1 VAEHQLNTTNGGSS
15 MQATIGDTLVVRLP
29 ENSTTGHQW
38 QFELPEGLSLL
49 ADETAPARGA
59 PGAAG
64 ERVLRLR
71 ADAPGRHALSA
82 QLRRSWEAG
91 AAPTAQ
97 FAVTVDVA

>member
-1 VAEHQLNTTNGGSS
+1 MAEHQLNATHGGCS
-15 MQATIGDTLVVRLP
+15 MQAAVGDTLVVRLP
-29 ENSTTGHQW
+29 ENPTTGHQW
-38 QFELPEGLSLL
+38 QFALPAGLSVL
-49 ADETAPARGA
+49 ADEMAAAGGT

-64 ERVLRLR
+64 ERMLRLR

-91 AAPTAQ
+91 APPTAQ